1 MSLINRIAGSLTT
14 RETDADAPASV
25 PAPHILRIDAS
36 MRHGGSTSRQFVD
49 RLIDRLVTR
58 SPGAD
63 VTTRDLTATALPLL
77 TEPMIGAYFT
87 KPEDRTDEHRALLGP
102 SDALVAE
109 LKAADILV
117 IGTPIYNFG
126 VPAALKAWIDLI
138 ARAGETFKYT
148 ENGPVGL
155 LTGKKAYVVIA
166 SGGTRAFSEIDFAG
180 PYLRHVLAFVGVTE
194 VEFVT
199 ADALMQDLDGKLVE
213 ASARIAELVPQA
225 A

>member
-1 MSLINRIAGSLTT
+1 MSLINRIVGSSKTQQT
-14 RETDADAPASV
+14 GAAMPASV

-36 MRHGGSTSRQFVD
+36 MRHDGSTSRRLAD
-49 RLIDRLVTR
+49 RLIDRLVAR
-58 SPGAD
+58 SPGAE
-63 VTTRDLTATALPLL
+63 VTTRDLAATALPLL
-77 TEPMIGAYFT
+77 SEPMIGAYFT

-117 IGTPIYNFG
+117 IGAPIYNFG

-138 ARAGETFKYT
+138 ARAGETFRYT

-180 PYLRHVLAFVGVTE
+180 PYLRHVLAFVGVTD
-194 VEFVT
+194 VAFVT
-199 ADALMQDLDGKLVE
+199 ADALMQDLDGKLIE
-213 ASARIAELVPQA
+213 ANARIDDLMHQNA
-225 A
+225 